1 MNSVK
6 RLYSQFRPRNYQIE
20 INPNIES
27 KSFIGKVKITG
38 LKVGPT
44 NSRITFHQIG
54 LKVTSAKVTNHTKT
68 GEIDLVIKRINYHQK
83 FDELRFHFDSKIRS
97 GEYTIELEFK
107 GQITDDLS
115 GMYIS
120 QFKDGTKTKKMIT
133 TQFES
138 HAARAVFPCI
148 DEPEAK
154 ATFDMTIIHPNDV
167 VTISNTPIKT
177 KTELSKAKTS
187 TTFTTTPIMSTYL
200 LAFIVGDLK
209 FKQSK
214 TNNGTIVRCY
224 ATPDNIDY
232 LEFSLEVAVKS
243 IEFYN
248 KYFDIPYPLE
258 KCDLIA
264 IPDFAAGAMENW
276 GCLTFREQAMLVD
289 PKRSS
294 LMNKQYV
301 STVIAHEVAHQWFG
315 NLVTMKWWTDLW
327 LNEGFATWMEYFAIN
342 NLYPEWD
349 LWEQFAV
356 DVQQIAFSL
365 DSLENTH
372 PIEVIIKHP
381 DEIRTIFDGISYD
394 KGACVIQM
402 LHSLVGAE
410 NFKLGLQ
417 DYLKKFSYKNTDT
430 NDLWDALE
438 KRSNKPVKEF
448 MSAWTTHSGFPVV
461 SVDQTETNV
470 TLVQNRF
477 SFLPDNSNDN
487 HLWPIVLS
495 SNNQAFPEI
504 LDKQSSIIKG
514 KYNGLKLNN
523 QQTGFYRVIYDS
535 KSLKKLGDLVKYNKF
550 DEIDRLGLISDLVE
564 SSKAGLTNITNVL
577 SFIENYK
584 EETSYVVWDM
594 IAQSF
599 GSIRSI
605 ICDEDLKSL
614 LKPLLLN
621 LISSEKLRLGIH
633 PKPKEDHFDSL
644 LRPIILSIAS
654 SCDDKEI
661 VEFCK
666 QQFKLM
672 INSSTAKKVN
682 PDFKSFIL
690 HTISRTGGE
699 KEYNQMIKLHN
710 NTNLS
715 EEKVTLITAIT
726 SFKQKELIEKN
737 FKLMKSPEVRSQDI
751 SYWIAFSFGNRYA
764 KDITW
769 EWLKKN
775 WVWLEKTLGTDL
787 SFFRMPIYA
796 ARAYSDSEFINK
808 YKEFFEPLLTPSFE
822 RSYKQGLEIIN
833 IQSSWKQKSYDD
845 LKTYLKKYSLS
856 K

>member
-177 KTELSKAKTS
+177 KTELSKAETS

-315 NLVTMKWWTDLW
+315 NLVTMKWWSDLW
-327 LNEGFATWMEYFAIN
+327 LNEGFATWMEYFAIDH
-342 NLYPEWD
+342 LYPEWH

-356 DVQQIAFSL
+356 DVQQPAFSL

-372 PIEVIIKHP
+372 PIEVKIKHP
-381 DEIRTIFDGISYD
+381 DEIRTIFDSISYE
-394 KGACVIQM
+394 KGASVINM
-402 LHSLVGAE
+402 LHGFVGAD
-410 NFKLGLQ
+410 NFKNGLHN
-417 DYLKKFSYKNTDT
+417 YLNTNSYKNTVT
-430 NDLWDALE
+430 NDLWDAIE
-438 KRSNKPVKEF
+438 KVSNKRVKEF
-448 MSAWTTHSGFPVV
+448 MSTWTTQSGYPIV
-461 SVDQTETNV
+461 SLDRSDKNIR
-470 TLVQNRF
+470 LNQNRF
-477 SFLPDNSNDN
+477 GYLPNDELKDY
-487 HLWPIVLS
+487 LWPVVLL
-495 SNNQAFPEI
+495 SNNQDIPEI
-504 LDKQSSIIKG
+504 LDKKQIK
-514 KYNGLKLNN
+514 LRSDSDQIKLNIN
-523 QQTGFYRVIYDS
+523 QTGFYRVIYDS
-535 KSLKKLGDLVKYNKF
+535 QSLVQLGALVENKKLEGV
-550 DEIDRLGLISDLVE
+550 DRLGLLSDLVE
-564 SSKAGLTNITNVL
+564 SSKAGLSDIKNIL
-577 SFIENYK
+577 SFIEFYK
-584 EETSYVVWDM
+584 DENSYVVWDI
-594 IAQSF
+594 IAQAI

-605 ICDEDLKSL
+605 ICDEDLRGDI
-614 LKPLLLN
+614 KPYLVD
-621 LISSEKLRLGIH
+621 LISSELVRLGT
-633 PKPKEDHFDSL
+633 KPKIDEDHFDTL
-644 LRPIILSIAS
+644 LRPTILGIAA
-654 SCDDKEI
+654 SCNNDEVVD
-661 VEFCK
+661 FCK
-666 QQFKLM
+666 KQFKLM
-672 INSSTAKKVN
+672 SSETSSNKVN
-682 PDFKSFIL
+682 PDFKGFIL
-690 HTISRTGGE
+690 QTIARTGSS
-699 KEYNQMIKLHN
+699 KEYKQMIELHK

-715 EEKVTLITAIT
+715 EEKMILISALT
-726 SFKQKELIEKN
+726 SFKQPELIEN
-737 FKLMKSPEVRSQDI
+737 NLKLIKSSTVRSQDI
-751 SYWIAFSFGNRYA
+751 SYWVAYSFGNRFA
-764 KDITW
+764 KDKTW
-769 EWLKKN
+769 EWLQSN
-775 WVWLEKTLGTDL
+775 WSWLEKNLGSDS

-796 ARAYSDSEFINK
+796 ARAYSDMDFMKK
-808 YKEFFEPLLTPSFE
+808 YVSFFKPLITPSFK

-833 IQSSWKQKSYDD
+833 IQSSWRMKSQDS
-845 LKTYLKKYSLS
+845 LKKYLATYSLS